1 MVAKCA
7 RSQETRPLEP
17 DPCADAEINSQPP
30 DSRTWHG
37 SAKGRRRW
45 HFLYV
50 QLYVTVIQDYVA
62 LALFF
67 NWPQAPFCVTSST
80 ALRDINKRLT
90 FDLLHCNNDSTR
102 PRRSLRNNIKFKP
115 SSNNQ
120 LAPERRY
127 KSTIDYGFILSN
139 VPFTVRAT
147 EGFEFERSQIIV
159 GCCCFIVV
167 WFFLLLRPSSSGSAR
182 SRSPS
187 RSGARRR

>member
-1 MVAKCA
+1 MNHGIRLGFPGRWLHNEWAETLNGGFASFGRGGVSVVAKCA

-67 NWPQAPFCVTSST
+67 
-80 ALRDINKRLT
+80 
-90 FDLLHCNNDSTR
+90 
-102 PRRSLRNNIKFKP
+102 
-115 SSNNQ
+115 
-120 LAPERRY
+120 
-127 KSTIDYGFILSN
+127 
-139 VPFTVRAT
+139 
-147 EGFEFERSQIIV
+147 
-159 GCCCFIVV
+159 
-167 WFFLLLRPSSSGSAR
+167 
-182 SRSPS
+182 
-187 RSGARRR
+187 